1 MSDRGCYAVGMP
13 LHVDPTALA
22 VVLAAVGSTLFALH
36 VAVVVQRRRAA
47 AFTERLLSESV
58 STD

>member
-1 MSDRGCYAVGMP
+1 MP

-22 VVLAAVGSTLFALH
+22 VVLVAVGSALFALH

-47 AFTERLLSESV
+47 AFTERLLRESA